1 MFHISDIPFLQ
12 EHQLFYLKIN
22 PWTTFWENL
31 INSIKND
38 LNAFYL
44 PHLWF
49 WLETHCYQQENRVFI
64 DEYIFSNS
72 LEGVN
77 YIMQFFIKLYV
88 WKISFSTDINSNL
101 LLRQTYNHC
110 YKIWLNN
117 HSVFQIKK
125 LGALGAGDFTTSS
138 SIKSSFIQEIL
149 PFIKENEVIKMLFSF
164 SKGSYST
171 LVKDFLYSQKSKN
184 MNEKEEE
191 SFMSS
196 FSEAQNMFL
205 FQFNIS
211 HNLQFRDTKSILYK
225 NLWLY
230 TSLYNSYNITEYKNF
245 LNYIP
250 QYKRLLQPEAL
261 LSQGL
266 FLPISHIA
274 GSIQDKTIILPTAS
288 FFQCNLIQNLN
299 FY

>member
-1 MFHISDIPFLQ
+1 MFQISDIPYLP
-12 EHQLFYLKIN
+12 EYQLFYLKIN
-22 PWTTFWENL
+22 PWTAFWENL

-72 LEGVN
+72 LEGIN
-77 YIMQFFIKLYV
+77 YIMQFFIKLYN
-88 WKISFSTDINSNL
+88 WKISFSIEVNRDFILKQSF
-101 LLRQTYNHC
+101 NHI

-149 PFIKENEVIKMLFSF
+149 PFIQEDEVIKILFSF
-164 SKGSYST
+164 SKWSYSS

-184 MNEKEEE
+184 MNEKETE

-196 FSEAQNMFL
+196 FSDAQNMFL

-211 HNLQFRDTKSILYK
+211 HNLQFTDTKSILYK
-225 NLWLY
+225 NLGLY
-230 TSLYNSYNITEYKNF
+230 TSLYNSYNITEYKTF

-250 QYKRLLQPEAL
+250 QHKRLLQPEAL

-266 FLPISHIA
+266 FLPLSHIS
-274 GSIQDKTIILPTAS
+274 GTIQDKAIILPS
-288 FFQCNLIQNLN
+288 SWFFQCDLIKNLN

>member
-1 MFHISDIPFLQ
+1 MFHFSNIPYFP
-12 EHQLFYLKIN
+12 EYKLFYLKIN
-22 PWTTFWENL
+22 PWIAFWENL

-38 LNAFYL
+38 LNGFHL

-49 WLETHCYQQENRVFI
+49 WMETHCYQQENRVFI

-72 LEGVN
+72 LEGIN
-77 YIMQFFIKLYV
+77 YIMQFFIKLYT
-88 WKISFSTDINSNL
+88 WKISFSMDIKRDL
-101 LLRQTYNHC
+101 ILRQSFNYT

-117 HSVFQIKK
+117 HSVLQIKK
-125 LGALGAGDFTTSS
+125 LGALWAWDFTTSS

-149 PFIKENEVIKMLFSF
+149 PFIQENEVIKMQFSF
-164 SKGSYST
+164 SKWSYSS

-184 MNEKEEE
+184 MNEKDEE

-196 FSEAQNMFL
+196 FSESQNMFL

-211 HNLQFRDTKSILYK
+211 HNLQYRDIKSILYK

-230 TSLYNSYNITEYKNF
+230 TSLYNSYNITEYKTF
-245 LNYIP
+245 WDYIP

-266 FLPISHIA
+266 FLPLSHIS
-274 GSIQDKTIILPTAS
+274 GTIQDKAIILPS
-288 FFQCNLIQNLN
+288 SWFFQCDLIKNLN

>member
-1 MFHISDIPFLQ
+1 MFHFSNIPYLP
-12 EHQLFYLKIN
+12 EYQLYYLKIN
-22 PWTTFWENL
+22 PWITFWENL

-49 WLETHCYQQENRVFI
+49 WMETHCYQSKNRVFI

-72 LEGVN
+72 LEGIN
-77 YIMQFFIKLYV
+77 YIMQFFIKLYN
-88 WKISFSTDINSNL
+88 WKISFSIDIKKDFI
-101 LLRQTYNHC
+101 LRQSYNHI
-110 YKIWLNN
+110 YKIGLNN
-117 HSVFQIKK
+117 HSVLQIKK

-149 PFIKENEVIKMLFSF
+149 PFIKENEFIKILFSF
-164 SKGSYST
+164 SKGSYSSI
-171 LVKDFLYSQKSKN
+171 VKDFLYSQKSRN
-184 MNEKEEE
+184 MNENEEE

-196 FSEAQNMFL
+196 FSESQNMFL

-211 HNLQFRDTKSILYK
+211 HGLQYRDIKSILYK
-225 NLWLY
+225 NLGLY

-245 LNYIP
+245 LDYIP

-266 FLPISHIA
+266 FLPLSHIS
-274 GSIQDKTIILPTAS
+274 GSIQDKSIILPS
-288 FFQCNLIQNLN
+288 SWFFECNLIKNLN

>member
-1 MFHISDIPFLQ
+1 MFQISNIPYFP

-22 PWTTFWENL
+22 PGTNFGENL

-49 WLETHCYQQENRVFI
+49 GMETHCYQAKNRVFI

-72 LEGVN
+72 LEGIN
-77 YIMQFFIKLYV
+77 YIMQFFIKLYNG
-88 WKISFSTDINSNL
+88 KISFSIDIKRDFI
-101 LLRQTYNHC
+101 LRQSYKHI
-110 YKIWLNN
+110 YKIGLNN
-117 HSVFQIKK
+117 HSVLQIKK

-149 PFIKENEVIKMLFSF
+149 PFINENEVIKILFSF
-164 SKGSYST
+164 SKGSYSS
-171 LVKDFLYSQKSKN
+171 LVKDYLYTQKSKN
-184 MNEKEEE
+184 MNEKEQE
-191 SFMSS
+191 SFISS
-196 FSEAQNMFL
+196 FTESQNMFL

-211 HNLQFRDTKSILYK
+211 HNLQYRDIKSILYK
-225 NLWLY
+225 NLGLY
-230 TSLYNSYNITEYKNF
+230 ASLYNSYSITEYKTF
-245 LNYIP
+245 LDYIP

-266 FLPISHIA
+266 FLPLSHIS
-274 GSIQDKTIILPTAS
+274 GTIQDKAIILPS
-288 FFQCNLIQNLN
+288 SGFFECNLIKNLN

>member
-1 MFHISDIPFLQ
+1 MFQFSNIPFISKY
-12 EHQLFYLKIN
+12 QLYYLKIN
-22 PWTTFWENL
+22 PWTNFWENL

-49 WLETHCYQQENRVFI
+49 WMETHCYKVKNRVFI

-72 LEGVN
+72 LEGIN

-88 WKISFSTDINSNL
+88 WKISFSTDINRKHILTQS
-101 LLRQTYNHC
+101 YNHI
-110 YKIWLNN
+110 YKIGLNN
-117 HSVFQIKK
+117 HSVLQIKK
-125 LGALGAGDFTTSS
+125 LGSLWAWDFTTSS

-149 PFIKENEVIKMLFSF
+149 PFINEDEVIKILFSF
-164 SKGSYST
+164 SQGSYSSI
-171 LVKDFLYSQKSKN
+171 VKDFLYSQKSKN

-191 SFMSS
+191 SFLSS
-196 FSEAQNMFL
+196 FSENQNMFL

-211 HNLQFRDTKSILYK
+211 HNLQYRDTKSILYK
-225 NLWLY
+225 NLGLY
-230 TSLYNSYNITEYKNF
+230 TSLYNSYNITQYKKF
-245 LNYIP
+245 LDYIP

-266 FLPISHIA
+266 FLPLSHI
-274 GSIQDKTIILPTAS
+274 SWTIQDKSIILPTSS
-288 FFQCNLIQNLN
+288 FFECNLIQNLN

>member
-1 MFHISDIPFLQ
+1 
-12 EHQLFYLKIN
+12 
-22 PWTTFWENL
+22 
-31 INSIKND
+31 
-38 LNAFYL
+38 
-44 PHLWF
+44 
-49 WLETHCYQQENRVFI
+49 
-64 DEYIFSNS
+64 
-72 LEGVN
+72 
-77 YIMQFFIKLYV
+77 MQFFIKLYN
-88 WKISFSTDINSNL
+88 WKISFSLDIKRDFILTQS
-101 LLRQTYNHC
+101 YNHC
-110 YKIWLNN
+110 YKIGLNN
-117 HSVFQIKK
+117 HSVLQIKK

-149 PFIKENEVIKMLFSF
+149 PFVKEDEVIKILFSF

-171 LVKDFLYSQKSKN
+171 LVKDFLYSQKSRN
-184 MNEKEEE
+184 MNEKDEE

-211 HNLQFRDTKSILYK
+211 HNLQYTDTKSILYK

-230 TSLYNSYNITEYKNF
+230 TSLYNSYNITEYKTF
-245 LNYIP
+245 WDYIP

-266 FLPISHIA
+266 FLPLSHIA
-274 GSIQDKTIILPTAS
+274 GSIQDKGIILPSSS
-288 FFQCNLIQNLN
+288 FFQCDLVKNLN

>member
-1 MFHISDIPFLQ
+1 MFHISNTPFFP

-22 PWTTFWENL
+22 PWTAFWENL

-38 LNAFYL
+38 LNSFWL
-44 PHLWF
+44 DNLWF
-49 WLETHCYQQENRVFI
+49 WIETHCYQQENRVFI

-72 LEGVN
+72 LEGIN
-77 YIMQFFIKLYV
+77 YIMQFFIKLYN
-88 WKISFSTDINSNL
+88 WKISFSIDIKRDFIL
-101 LLRQTYNHC
+101 KQTYNHC
-110 YKIWLNN
+110 YKIGLNN
-117 HSVFQIKK
+117 HSVLQIKK

-149 PFIKENEVIKMLFSF
+149 PFIQENEVIKILFSF
-164 SKGSYST
+164 SRGSYSSF
-171 LVKDFLYSQKSKN
+171 VKDFLYSQKSRN
-184 MNEKEEE
+184 MNEKDEE
-191 SFMSS
+191 SFLSS
-196 FSEAQNMFL
+196 FTESQNMFL

-211 HNLQFRDTKSILYK
+211 HSLKYSDTKSILYK

-230 TSLYNSYNITEYKNF
+230 ASLYNSYNITEYKTF
-245 LNYIP
+245 WNYIP

>member
-1 MFHISDIPFLQ
+1 MFQISDIPFL
-12 EHQLFYLKIN
+12 EEYQLFYLKIN

-31 INSIKND
+31 INAIKND

-44 PHLWF
+44 PNLWF
-49 WLETHCYQQENRVFI
+49 WLETYCYQQENRVFI

-72 LEGVN
+72 LEGIN
-77 YIMQFFIKLYV
+77 YIMQFFIKLYN
-88 WKISFSTDINSNL
+88 WKISFSIGINRDLILKQS
-101 LLRQTYNHC
+101 YNHI

-117 HSVFQIKK
+117 HSVLQIKK

-149 PFIKENEVIKMLFSF
+149 PFINENEVIKILFSF
-164 SKGSYST
+164 SKGSYSSM
-171 LVKDFLYSQKSKN
+171 VKDFLYSQKSKN
-184 MNEKEEE
+184 MNEKETE
-191 SFMSS
+191 SFLSS

-211 HNLQFRDTKSILYK
+211 HNLKYSDTKSILYK

-230 TSLYNSYNITEYKNF
+230 TSLYNSYNITEYKTF
-245 LNYIP
+245 LDYIP

-266 FLPISHIA
+266 FLPLSHIS
-274 GSIQDKTIILPTAS
+274 GSIQDKAVILPS
-288 FFQCNLIQNLN
+288 SWFFQCDLIQNFN